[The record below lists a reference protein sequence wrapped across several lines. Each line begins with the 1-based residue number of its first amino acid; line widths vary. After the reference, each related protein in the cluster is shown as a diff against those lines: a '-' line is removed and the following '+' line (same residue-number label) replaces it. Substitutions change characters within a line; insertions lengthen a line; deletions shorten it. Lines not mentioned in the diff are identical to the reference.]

1 MIARMR
7 SRAHWAHLFAIVCLS
22 LATCCHAQALVH
34 AESLCKSAIAGAEA
48 EQRIPDAFLS
58 AIAKVE
64 SGRNVNGV
72 IVPWPWTINAEGV
85 GSFFA
90 TKEDAIAAVQ
100 ALQARGVHS
109 IDVGCMQV
117 NLQQHPE
124 AFHAL
129 DQAFDPVTNARFAA
143 GLLLTLFGQTGSWPL
158 AAAAYHS
165 QTPTL
170 GAAYQRQ
177 VLAAWAEPD
186 RPGAPGRAGHGG
198 NAGAPSE
205 AAGSGAAVS
214 SPPMVTAFGHQG
226 AFLTAQQP
234 RPGIVHGNGRS
245 LADYRLMPTQ
255 LALRPPGRPG

>member
-1 MIARMR
+1 M
-7 SRAHWAHLFAIVCLS
+7 CLGIPTGS
-22 LATCCHAQALVH
+22 HAQAVLR
-34 AESLCKSAIAGAEA
+34 AEALCKPAIAAAEA

-64 SGRNVNGV
+64 SGRSVNGAM
-72 IVPWPWTINAEGV
+72 VPWPWTINAEGV

-186 RPGAPGRAGHGG
+186 RPAAPGRAGHGG
-198 NAGAPSE
+198 STGAQ
-205 AAGSGAAVS
+205 GAAS
-214 SPPMVTAFGHQG
+214 NGAAPAAAAPPMIASFGHQA

-234 RPGIVHGNGRS
+234 RPGIVHSNGRS
-245 LADYRLMPTQ
+245 LADYRLIPTQ

>member
-1 MIARMR
+1 MTSNAFRVNISVA
-7 SRAHWAHLFAIVCLS
+7 VCLLS
-22 LATCCHAQALVH
+22 GTCCYAQAPVG
-34 AESLCKSAIAGAEA
+34 AETLCKAAISNAEA

-64 SGRNVNGV
+64 SGRSVNGV
-72 IVPWPWTINAEGV
+72 VVPWPWTINAEGV

-90 TKEDAIAAVQ
+90 DKEDAITAVQ
-100 ALQARGVHS
+100 ALQARGVRS

-165 QTPTL
+165 QTPIL

-186 RPGAPGRAGHGG
+186 HSGV
-198 NAGAPSE
+198 
-205 AAGSGAAVS
+205 GAAKTMIGGGAGRQAE
-214 SPPMVTAFGHQG
+214 PNIGAATQAAAATTMNAFGRQ
-226 AFLTAQQP
+226 AASLTAQQP
-234 RPGIVHGNGRS
+234 RPGILHGNGRS
-245 LADYRLMPTQ
+245 LADYRMMPTQ
-255 LALRPPGRPG
+255 LALRPLRPPG